1 MDKTEVVT
9 TALGKEAKKW
19 LALSDEMEKVAGN
32 VGRLTLDTSA
42 FWCGDG
48 ISIAAGP
55 IYAGYQSF
63 VQARCQEG
71 AVEFEE
77 IAGALNRAAD
87 EYDGSDEVSA
97 ATLTKIYGDL

>member
-1 MDKTEVVT
+1 MGKTEVVT
-9 TALGKEAKKW
+9 DALRQEAKKW
-19 LALSDEMEKVAGN
+19 FALSDEMETVAGN

-55 IYAGYQSF
+55 IYDGYQRF
-63 VQARCQEG
+63 VQERCGEG
-71 AVEFEE
+71 AVEFEQM
-77 IAGALNRAAD
+77 AGALNRAAD

-97 ATLTKIYGDL
+97 ATLTKIYGNL